1 MDLKRKKNVKELVE
15 FADQISTNYSR
26 STFQRLLNQSD
37 VHLARVD
44 KPLLVF
50 KAFYFFLYSSLATT
64 FPFLSSYFRQIGFSS
79 YQVDVLVS
87 IRPFVQLLLS
97 PLWGVL
103 ADRYL
108 PKKMMLQFCTF
119 VWLIGTISLAFVEP
133 TGQMCQ
139 LVSLNETDSKVI
151 NSTVMQT
158 GFFRRRRVSEY
169 FTRRSKLIPR
179 NPINDLRSTNGFD
192 SVEVQISSGSGS
204 PQESEVSGSGTGE
217 SFDHNREP
225 NITSNNKTRSITT
238 IPISNLKS
246 KPKEPLNQIQFNFT
260 TRNELRENTSRLHHI
275 FVGALALVVFEEIF
289 LCPVFFMADT
299 VLLAKQVEEDTAVYG
314 YQKQFGSIG
323 YLIFFLI
330 TGILVNNSQRQMCGH
345 IYADYVIN
353 FCFYCV
359 ITIVILLVLIKFEIP
374 QRPVENF
381 PNERLKTTYNTKHYG
396 TFAATAAF
404 MGFSHSVIS
413 KFHVTYLSKAKGG
426 HITSTIMFF
435 GFLGEPLGFFLSHKL
450 IRHMGDINMIFTVLV
465 SYMFNHFAC
474 SFVTSSWQ
482 LIPLGLL
489 EGFTFATSFVVCTTY
504 LANSSP
510 LDCLATVQGNRK
522 HCFSI
527 VLSFLS

>member
-1 MDLKRKKNVKELVE
+1 MDLKRTKNVKELVE
-15 FADQISTNYSR
+15 FADQMSTNYSR

-217 SFDHNREP
+217 SIDHNRES

-510 LDCLATVQGNRK
+510 LDCLATVQGDRK